1 MAVGCIFGEMVRHR
15 CMLMGTPNE
24 ETWPRVTSL
33 FPCLSEII
41 QSPPQNYGGG
51 TDKINDLD
59 HQSETCGRA
68 YEPNWTE
75 SNWIDLAEE
84 VPGLEPAGVDL
95 LSKMLCL
102 DTRKRITARD
112 ALKHAYFR
120 DIQKPP

>member
-1 MAVGCIFGEMVRHR
+1 MYVQR
-15 CMLMGTPNE
+15 LWLLGTPNE

-41 QSPPQNYGGG
+41 QKNYDDG

-102 DTRKRITARD
+102 DTRKRIIARD

-120 DIQKPP
+120 DVQKPP